1 MSAVVVLI
9 AAIALILAVPI
20 IAELARKPMT
30 PSRQS
35 GAPGRMADLASGA
48 THYKWSGPETGPIA
62 VCIHGLSTPSYV
74 FAATERHL
82 AGMGFRVLTYD
93 LYGRGY
99 SDRPRGAQTLDFFLG
114 QLRALLQHQ
123 NVGGPLVLVGF
134 SMGAQIAVAF
144 ASEEGP
150 RVSKLVLVAPAGL
163 AKPANGFDIWTAPVI
178 GDWLTRVAG
187 GWKLRRTLV
196 EHAKLATIIPDI
208 EARQAA
214 ETRNRGFMPAVL
226 SSRRN
231 TLSTRIDGDLR
242 HIHLGGTPI
251 LALWGTLDPIVPKES
266 MGLLAEIAP
275 DAHHVQITGGAHSLL
290 QTHPTQVAK
299 ALQGFLAPELQ

>member
-1 MSAVVVLI
+1 MGIGAIVIS
-9 AAIALILAVPI
+9 AIALF
-20 IAELARKPMT
+20 IALPFLVELFRTPMT
-30 PSRQS
+30 QSRQS
-35 GAPGRMADLASGA
+35 RAPGRIADLPVGA
-48 THYKWSGPETGPIA
+48 THYTWSGPESGPVA

-82 AGMGFRVLTYD
+82 AGMGYRVLTYD

-99 SDRPRGAQTLDFFLG
+99 SDRARGAQTLDFFLA

-123 NVGGPLVLVGF
+123 NVGGPLAMVGF
-134 SMGAQIAVAF
+134 SMGAQIATAF

-150 RVSKLVLVAPAGL
+150 RVNKLVLVAPAGL
-163 AKPANGFDIWTAPVI
+163 TKAKTGFDPWTAPVI

-208 EARQAA
+208 EARQAS
-214 ETRNRGFMPAVL
+214 ETRTRGFLPAVL

-231 TLSTRIDGDLR
+231 TLSAPIDADLR
-242 HIHLGGTPI
+242 HVHMNGTPI
-251 LALWGTLDPIVPKES
+251 LALWGTLDPIVPS
-266 MGLLAEIAP
+266 TCIGQLAEIAP
-275 DAHHVQITGGAHSLL
+275 DAHHVQITGAAHSLL
-290 QTHPTQVAK
+290 QTHPAQVGS
-299 ALQGFLAPELQ
+299 ALRDFLA